1 MKSSP
6 NPSMRLQAW
15 RRIPGKRRLRPFFR
29 RSAAYGCLACALAAP
44 AAAQPTAVGAAD
56 ADELAADQISVRELI
71 RLETALALS
80 QAQKKLQG
88 ASRPGD
94 AGQRTSGQS
103 AAPRLVAIYGVGKK
117 LAAEVR
123 IGADTHLY
131 MNGHPLPVG
140 QRKAG
145 KSAYTLRAMDSACV
159 RLERESRE
167 TQLCLAGQPIQER

>member
-1 MKSSP
+1 M
-6 NPSMRLQAW
+6 A
-15 RRIPGKRRLRPFFR
+15 FAF
-29 RSAAYGCLACALAAP
+29 ALPPAVAQP
-44 AAAQPTAVGAAD
+44 AAGGTAD
-56 ADELAADQISVRELI
+56 ADELAAEQISVRELI

-80 QAQKKLQG
+80 QARRKLQE
-88 ASRPGD
+88 ASLPGEAGHD
-94 AGQRTSGQS
+94 ASGQRT
-103 AAPRLVAIYGVGKK
+103 APRLVAIYGVGKK

-145 KSAYTLRAMDSACV
+145 KSVYTLRALDSACV